1 MSPHTPR
8 TTGPFLHVVRRLSIL
23 VVAFLMALPRP
34 SHAQQ
39 LSDDDYAWAEGFL
52 SSYTSSLVVGD
63 EVRVSWLDDDRFW
76 YSVDVSDGTE
86 YFMVDARRGEKEHAF
101 DHAALARAVSEVADE
116 TYTAHNI
123 PISNLEWLDGNRI
136 TFQGEGKTFTC
147 DIRRYRCEAE
157 EAARGGGT
165 GGFGWR
171 FGTDIPS
178 PDGRWEA
185 FIRDHNLWVRN
196 TESDEEKA
204 LTDDGV
210 EYFGYAT
217 NNAGWTKSDRPVLE
231 WSPDS
236 RKIATFQH
244 DGRGVGFMHLVNT
257 QVGHPELESWQY
269 PMPGDSVI
277 FRIERVILD
286 VESGEMVRLD
296 MPADQ
301 HRSTITDHVAYRGG
315 WADIDWAADGSEV
328 AFVSSSRDHKD
339 AWLRIADA
347 QTGAVTDVLHEREE
361 TFYESGVGDIN
372 WRFLEETDEFLWWSE
387 RTDWGHLY
395 LYDRQGNLKNAIT
408 SGNWLFERIVHL
420 DEDQRKIWFI
430 GSNREPGDPYYDY
443 LYSVNFDGSDLRLL
457 TPEAATHS
465 VAFSPDGAYFTD
477 TYSEPHVPPVTVLRT
492 AEGELVMELEE
503 ADISQLLATGW
514 QPPTP
519 VHVKARDGE
528 TDIWGLMYTPTHLD
542 ENSSYPVLNYVY
554 PGPQSGSVGSRAFR
568 AARSDKQALA
578 ELGFVVVEVDGMGT
592 PGRSKSFHEFYYGNM
607 GDNTLPDQ
615 IAAIQQLA
623 AENRYMDLDR
633 VGIWGHSGGGFA
645 TASALLRHP
654 DFYKVGIA
662 GAGNHDNRIY
672 EDDWGEKWQGLLVEN
687 EDGTT
692 NYDNQANQL
701 EVENLKGKL
710 MIAHG
715 SMDSNVPPN
724 NTLILAE
731 KLMDANK
738 DFDMYIFPNSRHGFR
753 QGNFWMRKRWDY
765 FVQHLRGETPPKEYT
780 FGERGP
786 RQAM

>member
-1 MSPHTPR
+1 MSLIRLFRPGMHT
-8 TTGPFLHVVRRLSIL
+8 FLVL
-23 VVAFLMALPRP
+23 VVVLLSASTL
-34 SHAQQ
+34 HAQQ
-39 LSDDDYAWAEGFL
+39 ITEDDYAWAEGFL
-52 SSYTSSLVVGD
+52 SQYTTPLVVGD
-63 EVRVSWLDDDRFW
+63 NVNVSWIDDDRFW

-86 YFMVDARRGEKEHAF
+86 YFRVDARRGDKEHAF
-101 DHAALARAVSEVADE
+101 DHGALARAVSEVAEDD
-116 TYTAHNI
+116 YTAHTL
-123 PISNLEWLDGNRI
+123 PIAGLEWQSDSDISFR
-136 TFQGEGKTFTC
+136 GEGKRFTC
-147 DIRRYRCEAE
+147 DLRRYRCEAE
-157 EAARGGGT
+157 EDDTDPRAAM
-165 GGFGWR
+165 FAR
-171 FGTDIPS
+171 FGTDVPS
-178 PDGRWEA
+178 PDGKWEA
-185 FIRDHNLWVRN
+185 FIREHNLWVRD
-196 TESDEEKA
+196 TETGDEKA
-204 LTDDGV
+204 LTEDGI

-217 NNAGWTKSDRPVLE
+217 SNAGWTKSDRPVLE

-244 DGRGVGFMHLVNT
+244 DGRGVGFMYLVNT
-257 QVGHPELESWQY
+257 QVGHPELEAWQY
-269 PMPGDSVI
+269 PLPGDSVI
-277 FRIERVILD
+277 FRIERVVLD
-286 VESGEMVRLD
+286 VESGDMVRLD

-315 WADIDWAADGSEV
+315 WADIDWAADASEV

-347 QTGAVTDVLHEREE
+347 ETGEVTEVLHEREE

-372 WRFLEETDEFLWWSE
+372 WRFLEQTDEFLWWSE

-395 LYDRQGNLKNAIT
+395 LYDRDGTLKNAIT
-408 SGNWLFERIVHL
+408 SGDWLFERIVRL

-443 LYSVNFDGSDLRLL
+443 LYSVNFDGSDLTLL

-465 VAFSPDGAYFTD
+465 VSFSPDGSYFID
-477 TYSEPHVPPVTVLRT
+477 TFSEPHVPPTTVLRK
-492 AEGELVMELEE
+492 ADGELVMELEQ

-519 VHVKARDGE
+519 VQVKARDGE
-528 TDIWGLMYTPTHLD
+528 TDIWGLMYTPSQLD

-568 AARSDKQALA
+568 AARSDKQAIA

-623 AENRYMDLDR
+623 AENRYMDVDR

-645 TASALLRHP
+645 TASALFRHP
-654 DFYKVGIA
+654 DFYKVGVS
-662 GAGNHDNRIY
+662 GAGNHDNRMY
-672 EDDWGEKWQGLLVEN
+672 EDDWGEKWQGMLVEN

-710 MIAHG
+710 LIAHG
-715 SMDSNVPPN
+715 GLDSNVPPY
-724 NTLILAE
+724 NTLMVVE

-738 DFDMYIFPNSRHGFR
+738 DFDMLIFPNSRHGFR
-753 QGNFWMRKRWDY
+753 QRDFWMRKRWDY
-765 FVQHLRGETPPKEYT
+765 FVQHLLGTTPPKEFT